1 MLMANSAYSS
11 EPAEVADDPIVR
23 WERPEPDPDAA
34 PLAVVPVFVPGRRP
48 AEEHE
53 AAADDPGEPG
63 LDVSWQ
69 YQPIKEA
76 PPPAPKGQWWAG
88 WLPDP
93 RGRHEVR

>member
-1 MLMANSAYSS
+1 
-11 EPAEVADDPIVR
+11 
-23 WERPEPDPDAA
+23 
-34 PLAVVPVFVPGRRP
+34 VFVPGRRP

-53 AAADDPGEPG
+53 GAADDPGEPG

-93 RGRHEVR
+93 RGRHEFRYWDGTNWTDHVADSGLAGIDPV